1 MKKYNYI
8 ASAKRTL
15 KIESDSIKSISN
27 QLDASFTSL
36 CECII
41 NSKGALIVMGVGK
54 SGHIGQKLHLLFQV
68 QVLHQ
73 YLFIQLKLRM
83 EIWA

>member
-27 QLDASFTSL
+27 QLIENKIDPIFPSMNLNEIEMNTFLLSKW
-36 CECII
+36 I
-41 NSKGALIVMGVGK
+41 NN
-54 SGHIGQKLHLLFQV
+54 
-68 QVLHQ
+68 
-73 YLFIQLKLRM
+73 
-83 EIWA
+83 

>member
-27 QLDASFTSL
+27 QLDSSFEEL
-36 CECII
+36 CNKVI
-41 NSKGALIVMGVGK
+41 NSDGKFIIMGVGK
-54 SGHIGQKLHLLFQV
+54 SGHIAQKFLQLCL
-68 QVLHQ
+68 VLALRP
-73 YLFIQLKLRM
+73 YLFIQLKLLM
-83 EIWA
+83 ETWY